1 MAIQKQQVKKVPGK
15 KPGGSYLWWIYMLL
29 ILGFT
34 WLWYFNSQSGLPEIT
49 WNKFNTEM
57 LQKGDVARLDVVNN
71 ERVEVYIKKDSLNKP
86 QYEGLKKSSLQN
98 PQYPGPH
105 YFFNIGSVEVFH
117 SQLEEA
123 QKYLKNPN
131 ELVVTYSKRENW
143 LGNILAWILP
153 FGLLIIFWLFLL
165 RGFSSRMK
173 GSDSSIFNFG
183 QSKARVLEQGLET
196 KVTFNDV
203 AGLEEAKEEI
213 YELVKFLKTPEKFLR
228 LGAKIPKGILLL
240 GPPGTGK
247 TLLAKAVAGESGVPF
262 FSLSGS
268 EFIEM
273 FVGVGAARVRDLFK
287 KAKLRA
293 PSIIFIDEIDTI
305 GRARGS
311 THIFQA
317 NDERESTLNQ
327 LLAELDG
334 FDTNTRVI
342 VLAATNRGDIL
353 DPALLRP
360 GRFDRHIHLEL
371 PNLKERKEIFK
382 VHMKPLK
389 LSDDVDVDMLAS
401 QTPGF
406 SGADIANICNE
417 AALIA
422 AHKDEDAVFKQDF
435 MDAIDRVIGG
445 LEKRSKI
452 ITPAEK
458 KRIAYHEAGHV
469 TASWYLKH
477 AQPVLKVSIIPR
489 GRSLG
494 AAWYLPEEHQII
506 TKSEFFDALC
516 ATLGGR
522 AAEDLVFNEVSS
534 NAIDDLE
541 KVTKQA
547 YTMVMNYGL
556 SDELRNISYYDST
569 GKMKESLYK
578 LYSEKTAEKIDE
590 EVQMFIDKAYAH
602 TKKILQEHREQ
613 LNMLAEAL
621 IKKEVLQKDDVEK
634 ILGAR
639 TRDDSFEPT
648 N

>member
-1 MAIQKQQVKKVPGK
+1 MVPKQTGQRPGPK
-15 KPGGSYLWWIYMLL
+15 SSPNFWWVYFLL
-29 ILGFT
+29 IFFFM
-34 WLWYFNSQSGLPEIT
+34 WFWISQSNTSVPQIS
-49 WNKFNTEM
+49 WNRFEKEM
-57 LQKGDVARLDVVNN
+57 LATGKVERLDVVNN
-71 ERVEVYIKKDSLNKP
+71 QWVEVYLKSAEVDSAKKATQNIFDRTQPKGP
-86 QYEGLKKSSLQN
+86 QF
-98 PQYPGPH
+98 
-105 YFFNIGSVEVFH
+105 FFNIGSVEVFYN
-117 SQLEEA
+117 QLEKAKAEFPEA
-123 QKYLKNPN
+123 G
-131 ELVVTYSKRENW
+131 ELVVTYSRRQNW
-143 LGNILAWILP
+143 GSALLPWLLPIGILFL
-153 FGLLIIFWLFLL
+153 FWMYLL
-165 RGFSSRMK
+165 RGVSGRMR
-173 GSDSSIFNFG
+173 GSDSSVFNFG
-183 QSKARVLEQGLET
+183 QTRAREMEEGKNP
-196 KVTFNDV
+196 KVTFEDI

-213 YELVKFLKTPEKFLR
+213 FELVKILKNPEKFER

-247 TLLAKAVAGESGVPF
+247 TLLAKAVAGEAGVPF

-287 KAKLRA
+287 KAKAKA

-305 GRARGS
+305 GRVRGS
-311 THIFQA
+311 ANIFQS

-342 VLAATNRGDIL
+342 ILAATNRGDVL

-360 GRFDRHIHLEL
+360 GRFDRHIQLEL
-371 PNLKERKEIFK
+371 PNLVERTAIFE

-389 LSDDVDVDMLAS
+389 LAADVDKDLLAA

-422 AHKDEDAVFKQDF
+422 AQREKEEIERKDF

-452 ITPAEK
+452 ITPEEK
-458 KRIAYHEAGHV
+458 NRIAYHEAGHV
-469 TASWYLKH
+469 TASWFLEH

-506 TKSEFFDALC
+506 TKSEFFDSLC
-516 ATLGGR
+516 SALGGR
-522 AAEDLVFNEVSS
+522 AAEEIVFDEVSS

-547 YTMVMNYGL
+547 YMMVMNYGL

-569 GKMKESLYK
+569 GKVKDSLHK
-578 LYSEKTAEKIDE
+578 PYSEKTAEKIDA
-590 EVQMFIDKAYAH
+590 EVQAIIDKAYEK
-602 TKKILQEHREQ
+602 TKMILNSHRDRLDKLARVLVEKEILQKEE
-613 LNMLAEAL
+613 
-621 IKKEVLQKDDVEK
+621 IKQ
-634 ILGAR
+634 ILGEKNQMQLE
-639 TRDDSFEPT
+639 T
-648 N
+648 

>member
-1 MAIQKQQVKKVPGK
+1 MDSQEQKQTQTPAR
-15 KPGGSYLWWIYMLL
+15 KPQSTFWWIYIVMIFFFIWMWFFQSSSSLPQISWNHFEKELL
-29 ILGFT
+29 A
-34 WLWYFNSQSGLPEIT
+34 Q
-49 WNKFNTEM
+49 NKV
-57 LQKGDVARLDVVNN
+57 DRLDVVNN
-71 ERVEVYIKKDSLNKP
+71 EWVEVYLKTEEKKAADQETQSILERE
-86 QYEGLKKSSLQN
+86 QAR
-98 PQYPGPH
+98 GPS
-105 YFFNIGSVEVFH
+105 YFFNIGAVEVFYD
-117 SQLEEA
+117 QLKRTGEEYPEA
-123 QKYLKNPN
+123 N
-131 ELVVTYSKRENW
+131 EIVVTYSRRQNW
-143 LGNILAWILP
+143 GSTILP
-153 FGLLIIFWLFLL
+153 WLLPIGLLILFWVYML
-165 RGFSSRMK
+165 RGISARMQ
-173 GSDSSIFNFG
+173 GADSSFFKFG
-183 QSKARVLEQGLET
+183 QSKARILEQGTET
-196 KVTFNDV
+196 RVTFKDV

-213 YELVKFLKTPEKFLR
+213 YELVKFLKDPEKFER

-247 TLLAKAVAGESGVPF
+247 TLLAKAVAGEAGVPF

-273 FVGVGAARVRDLFK
+273 FVGVGAARVRDLFS

-311 THIFQA
+311 STIFQS

-342 VLAATNRGDIL
+342 ILAATNRGDIL

-360 GRFDRHIHLEL
+360 GRFDRHIQLEL
-371 PNLKERKEIFK
+371 PNLTERKAIFK

-389 LSDDVDVDMLAS
+389 LGPDVNEELLAA

-422 AHKDEDAVFKQDF
+422 AQREKEAIHRQDF

-469 TASWYLKH
+469 TASWYLEH

-506 TKSEFFDALC
+506 TKSEFLDAIC
-516 ATLGGR
+516 SALGGR
-522 AAEDLVFNEVSS
+522 ASEEIVFEEVSS

-547 YTMVMNYGL
+547 YTMVVNYGL
-556 SDELRNISYYDST
+556 SDELRNISFYDST
-569 GKMKESLYK
+569 GKREGALQKP
-578 LYSEKTAEKIDE
+578 YSEKTAEKIDI
-590 EVQMFIDKAYAH
+590 EVQAIIDKAYEK
-602 TKKILQEHREQ
+602 TKMILNSHRHQ
-613 LNMLAEAL
+613 LDALAASLMEKEIL
-621 IKKEVLQKDDVEK
+621 YKDEIKA
-634 ILGAR
+634 ILGEKPQMQ
-639 TRDDSFEPT
+639 TKE
-648 N
+648 